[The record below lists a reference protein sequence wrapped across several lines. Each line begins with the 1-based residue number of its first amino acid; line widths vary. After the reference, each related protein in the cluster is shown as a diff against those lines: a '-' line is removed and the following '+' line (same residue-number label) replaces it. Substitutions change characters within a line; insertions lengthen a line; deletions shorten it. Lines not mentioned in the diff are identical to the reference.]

1 MDRMTGNTATAVL
14 DAAHNSQLDSI
25 PKSAL
30 QKARIIGR
38 KLIFHGREMTE
49 FFWMAPSS
57 ALTCERCDRIYS
69 PKDRILNETCGRE
82 LYRNDPEREGCP
94 GKLVPNYYFLESP
107 TGRLDIYSQAVG
119 WMNAGMD
126 ENDARKH
133 AWKEIFT
140 YEGAQRRRPKILD
153 EIA

>member
-1 MDRMTGNTATAVL
+1 MCIR
-14 DAAHNSQLDSI
+14 DS

-30 QKARIIGR
+30 QKARISGR

-49 FFWMAPSS
+49 FFWWAPSS
-57 ALTCERCDRIYS
+57 ALVCDKCDRLYS
-69 PKDRILNETCGRE
+69 PKDRIMNETCGRE

-94 GKLVPNYYFLESP
+94 GKLVQNSYFLDPVDPMREV
-107 TGRLDIYSQAVG
+107 YAQAVG

>member
-1 MDRMTGNTATAVL
+1 MDRMTGNTATAIL
-14 DAAHNSQLDSI
+14 DAAHDRQLASI

-30 QKARIIGR
+30 QKARISGR

-49 FFWMAPSS
+49 FFWWAPSS
-57 ALTCERCDRIYS
+57 ALVCARCDRLYS

-94 GKLVPNYYFLESP
+94 GKLVQNSYFRDPVDPMREV
-107 TGRLDIYSQAVG
+107 YAQAVG

-153 EIA
+153 DMP